1 MNPAPLLRIEDL
13 QRHFAAGTWLAR
25 RPPVRA
31 VDGVSFTVARG
42 EIMGLAGESGSGKST
57 IARMVV
63 GLDRPTAGRIVF
75 DGTDIAGGFPG
86 RAFRRRI
93 QIVSQNPGSSFNP
106 RRSIGASVMLP
117 LQVHRLGGADPRRR
131 VGELLERVELPA
143 SFAHRYPH
151 QLSGGQRQRAAIARA
166 LAAEPDL
173 LVLDEPTSALDVS
186 VQAKIVEL
194 LSRLGR
200 DLGLTYL
207 FISHDLALMRQ
218 FASRV
223 GVLYLGKLVELDTA
237 DRIFT
242 TPRHPY
248 TRRLLAAIPV
258 VSEAEERLKVAITH
272 MRQEAAE

>member
-1 MNPAPLLRIEDL
+1 MSDAPLLHVQGL
-13 QRHFAAGTWLAR
+13 VRHFSAGSWLAR
-25 RPPVRA
+25 RPSVKA
-31 VDGVSFTVARG
+31 VDGVTFAVARG

-63 GLDRPTAGRIVF
+63 GLDRPSGGRILF
-75 DGTDIAGGFPG
+75 DGRDLASGFPD

-106 RRSIGASVMLP
+106 RRTIGASVALP
-117 LQVHRLGGADPRRR
+117 LQVHGLGGPDRRRR

-143 SFAHRYPH
+143 AFATRYPH
-151 QLSGGQRQRAAIARA
+151 QLSGGQRQRAAVARA
-166 LAAEPDL
+166 LAAEPEL

-194 LSRLGR
+194 LLRLVR
-200 DLGLTYL
+200 ELGLTYL

-223 GVLYLGKLVELDTA
+223 GVLHLGRLVEIDTVH
-237 DRIFT
+237 RIFAD
-242 TPRHPY
+242 PRHPY

-258 VSEAEERLKVAITH
+258 VSEAEERLKPSRDP
-272 MRQEAAE
+272 MQETADG

>member
-1 MNPAPLLRIEDL
+1 MSAALLRIEDL
-13 QRHFAAGTWLAR
+13 QRHFPTGSWFAR
-25 RPPVRA
+25 RPAVRA
-31 VDGVSFTVARG
+31 VDGVSFDIARG
-42 EIMGLAGESGSGKST
+42 EILGLAGESGSGKST

-63 GLDRPTAGRIVF
+63 GLDRPTGGRILF
-75 DGTDIAGGFPG
+75 DGTDLAGGFPN

-106 RRSIGASVMLP
+106 RRSIGASVALP
-117 LQVHRLGGADPRRR
+117 LRVHGLGGPDHRRR

-143 SFAHRYPH
+143 AFAARYPH

-166 LAAEPDL
+166 LAAEPEL

-186 VQAKIVEL
+186 VQAKVVEL
-194 LSRLGR
+194 LSRLVR

-223 GVLYLGKLVELDTA
+223 GILHRGRLVELGTA
-237 DRIFT
+237 DRVFT
-242 TPRHPY
+242 APADPY

-258 VSEAEERLKVAITH
+258 VSEAEERLKPAPAPAPS
-272 MRQEAAE
+272 MEPA

>member
-1 MNPAPLLRIEDL
+1 MTPLLHVDGL
-13 QRHFAAGTWLAR
+13 HRHFAAGGWFAR
-25 RPPVRA
+25 KPPLRA

-63 GLDRPTAGRIVF
+63 GLERPTAGRIVF
-75 DGTDIAGGFPG
+75 DGTDLAGGFPD
-86 RAFRRRI
+86 RASRRRV
-93 QIVSQNPGSSFNP
+93 QLVSQHPGSSFNP
-106 RRSIGASVMLP
+106 RRSIGASVALP
-117 LQVHRLGGADPRRR
+117 LAVHRLGGPDRRRR

-143 SFAHRYPH
+143 SFMHRHPH

-166 LAAEPDL
+166 LAAEPEL

-186 VQAKIVEL
+186 VQAKVVEL
-194 LSRLGR
+194 LRHLGR
-200 DLGLTYL
+200 ELGLTYL

-223 GVLYLGKLVELDTA
+223 GVLHRGRLVEIDAT
-237 DRIFT
+237 DRVFAE
-242 TPRHPY
+242 PRHPY

-258 VSEAEERLKVAITH
+258 VSEAEERLKRVLQGSAG
-272 MRQEAAE
+272 

>member
-1 MNPAPLLRIEDL
+1 MILLRIEDL
-13 QRHFAAGTWLAR
+13 QRHFAAGGWLSR

-31 VDGVSFTVARG
+31 VDGVTFEIARG
-42 EIMGLAGESGSGKST
+42 EVLGLAGESGSGKST

-75 DGTDIAGGFPG
+75 DGTDLAGGFPN
-86 RAFRRRI
+86 RAFRKRI

-106 RRSIGASVMLP
+106 RRSIGASLALP
-117 LQVHRLGGADPRRR
+117 LEVHGLGGPDRRAR

-143 SFAHRYPH
+143 SFADRYPH

-166 LAAEPDL
+166 LAAEPEL

-194 LSRLGR
+194 LLRLVR
-200 DLGLTYL
+200 ELGLTYL

-223 GVLYLGKLVELDTA
+223 GVLHLGRLVELDAT
-237 DRIFT
+237 DRVFAA
-242 TPRHPY
+242 PSDPY

-258 VSEAEERLKVAITH
+258 VTEAEERLKPARVA
-272 MRQEAAE
+272 

>member
-1 MNPAPLLRIEDL
+1 MSLAPLLQIDDL
-13 QRHFAAGTWLAR
+13 HRHFAAGSWLRR

-31 VDGVSFTVARG
+31 VDGVSFSIARG

-63 GLDRPTAGRIVF
+63 GLDRPTSGRIVF
-75 DGTDIAGGFPG
+75 DGTDLAGGFPD
-86 RAFRRRI
+86 RAARRRI

-106 RRSIGASVMLP
+106 RRSIGASVGLP
-117 LQVHRLGGADPRRR
+117 LQVHGLGGTDPRRR
-131 VGELLERVELPA
+131 VAELLEIVELPA

-166 LAAEPDL
+166 LAAEPEL

-186 VQAKIVEL
+186 VQAKLVEL
-194 LSRLGR
+194 LMRLVR
-200 DLGLTYL
+200 DFGLTYL

-223 GVLYLGKLVELDTA
+223 GVLYLGKLAELDTTE
-237 DRIFT
+237 RIFAA
-242 TPRHPY
+242 PAHAY

-258 VSEAEERLKVAITH
+258 VSEAEEQLKRTAYETEPSV
-272 MRQEAAE
+272 

>member
-1 MNPAPLLRIEDL
+1 M
-13 QRHFAAGTWLAR
+13 
-25 RPPVRA
+25 
-31 VDGVSFTVARG
+31 
-42 EIMGLAGESGSGKST
+42 
-57 IARMVV
+57 
-63 GLDRPTAGRIVF
+63 GLDRPTAGRILF
-75 DGTDIAGGFPG
+75 DGTDLAGGFPNKK
-86 RAFRRRI
+86 FRRRI

-106 RRSIGASVMLP
+106 RRSIGASVALP
-117 LQVHRLGGADPRRR
+117 LQVHGLGGPNRRRR

-194 LSRLGR
+194 LLRLVR
-200 DLGLTYL
+200 ELGLTYL

-218 FASRV
+218 FAQRI
-223 GVLYLGKLVELDTA
+223 GVLYLGRLVEIDTA
-237 DRIFT
+237 DSIFAD
-242 TPRHPY
+242 PRHPY

-258 VSEAEERLKVAITH
+258 VSEAEERLKPSRNAV
-272 MRQEAAE
+272 QETAGG